1 MTAILTGLTWSLS
14 VVWICIS
21 FMPRDGEHFFTC
33 FFGYL
38 DFFFEKVL
46 FQLPTSFLVHW
57 FGESLVFNE
66 LPVYSGYQSF
76 DK

>member
-1 MTAILTGLTWSLS
+1 
-14 VVWICIS
+14 
-21 FMPRDGEHFFTC
+21 MPRDGEDFFTC

-76 DK
+76 DE

>member
-1 MTAILTGLTWSLS
+1 
-14 VVWICIS
+14 VWFGFAFPLWPGMVSIFS
-21 FMPRDGEHFFTC
+21 RFFC
-33 FFGYL
+33 YL
-38 DFFFEKVL
+38 DLFFEKVL